1 MAKYDKNIGENLY
14 HQAKRLI
21 NKSIN
26 LKQPK
31 EIQIMIIFVLKEEIG
46 SYIKKEQ

>member
-26 LKQPK
+26 SKTINSLPAYISKKNERPLKLPSAK
-31 EIQIMIIFVLKEEIG
+31 N
-46 SYIKKEQ
+46 